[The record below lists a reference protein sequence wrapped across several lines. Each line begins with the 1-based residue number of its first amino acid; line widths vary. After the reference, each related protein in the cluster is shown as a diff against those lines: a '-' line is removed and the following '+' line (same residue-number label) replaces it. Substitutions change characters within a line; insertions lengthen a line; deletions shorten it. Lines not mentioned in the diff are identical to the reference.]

1 MSGKNCDRLPFST
14 LVLEGPLMLYIFF
27 PLILAIHLLIMQVA
41 TWVPV
46 PSAAFFN
53 LLWVAAN
60 KVILE
65 CLSHLPPSLTCH
77 ELQQTMWYCSGV
89 ISSLMQPDFLLW
101 AFNAEVTASLGIAP
115 PPRPHCWPTVLVFLF
130 RMPGEA
136 VLDSVPFS
144 PSVTSVRWGQGCP
157 RQHLLAAWTFFVHP
171 WTFLLPRH
179 GPWTWYEMGRGCH
192 ILRPHRYT

>member
-1 MSGKNCDRLPFST
+1 MSGKNCDRLPFSA
-14 LVLEGPLMLYIFF
+14 LVLGGPLMLYIFF

-41 TWVPV
+41 TWVSV

-65 CLSHLPPSLTCH
+65 CLSHLPPSLTCC

-89 ISSLMQPDFLLW
+89 ISSLMQPDYLLW

-115 PPRPHCWPTVLVFLF
+115 PPRPHCGPTVLVFLF

-136 VLDSVPFS
+136 VLESVPLS

-157 RQHLLAAWTFFVHP
+157 RQRLLAAWTFFVHP
-171 WTFLLPRH
+171 WTFLRPRH
-179 GPWTWYEMGRGCH
+179 EPWTWYEMGQGCH
-192 ILRPHRYT
+192 ILRPHKYT